1 MPEVSGWTALIV
13 LIAIAVV
20 VGLGAASLLAAVR
33 GERLDDTPVGRHHG
47 VALLVGLGYLAMAA
61 FVIYT
66 INDATR

>member
-1 MPEVSGWTALIV
+1 MPAVSGSTAVIV

-33 GERLDDTPVGRHHG
+33 GERLDDTPLGRHHG
-47 VALLVGLGYLAMAA
+47 VALLVGLGYLGLAA

-66 INDATR
+66 INDAAR